1 MNSAPHSLVV
11 GGTRGIGRAFVRQLA
26 QAGGKVSVIGRREV
40 TESFGANVRYWR
52 VDLLAEKK
60 LARVLAEIV
69 RVQGRLDNLVC
80 FQRFKGEGDRWA
92 EEIATTLTATKQI
105 VDALAGH
112 FNEPGSIV
120 LISSAAANLVCDE
133 QPAGYHVAKAGLN
146 QLARYY
152 AATLGPRGIRVN
164 TVSPGTV
171 IKDENRAYYQ
181 QQRRKLAAFTRN
193 IPLRRMGTAEEIA
206 GVISF
211 LCSPAAG
218 FITGQ
223 NLLVD
228 GGISL
233 LSQETLLQKFSR

>member
-1 MNSAPHSLVV
+1 VNPAPHSLVV
-11 GGTRGIGRAFVRQLA
+11 GGTRGIGRAFVRHLA
-26 QAGGKVSVIGRREV
+26 SAGGKVSVIGRREV
-40 TESFGANVRYWR
+40 TESFGSNVRYWQ
-52 VDLLAEKK
+52 VDLLTEKK
-60 LARVLAEIV
+60 LARALAEIV
-69 RVQGRLDNLVC
+69 RAQGKLDNLIG
-80 FQRFKGEGDRWA
+80 FQRFKGEGEQWA
-92 EEIATTLTATKQI
+92 EEIATTLTATNQI
-105 VDALAGH
+105 IDALADR
-112 FNEPGSIV
+112 FNKPGSIV
-120 LISSAAANLVCDE
+120 LISSAAANLVCGE
-133 QPAGYHVAKAGLN
+133 QPAGYHVAKAGIN

-152 AATLGPRGIRVN
+152 AATLGPLGIRVN

-171 IKDENRAYYQ
+171 IKDENRGYYYR
-181 QQRRKLAAFTRN
+181 QRKKLAAFTRN

-233 LSQETLLQKFSR
+233 LSQETLLQKFSC